1 MFLKMVMQIRKSSLI
16 YFTCEDFQE
25 KAGYQYAVVAISVVI
40 YSDTA
45 LDEEYIKSSTEIG
58 VIKAVNSTSFNDTLV
73 MSSCAPSV
81 HPSSSTSPSKIPTSM
96 PSPAPST
103 KSYEFETKTTDIFY
117 SVEKECLSNS
127 LAGIVEENITSSLE
141 KLYLDIQ
148 VDEVEIEIASHGKWC
163 YS

>member
-1 MFLKMVMQIRKSSLI
+1 
-16 YFTCEDFQE
+16 
-25 KAGYQYAVVAISVVI
+25 
-40 YSDTA
+40 
-45 LDEEYIKSSTEIG
+45 
-58 VIKAVNSTSFNDTLV
+58 

-127 LAGIVEENITSSLE
+127 LAGIVEANITSSLE

-148 VDEVEIEIASHGKWC
+148 VDEVEIEIASHGK
-163 YS
+163 